1 MGTFPQEDPEAIFW
15 INVWTLKSNLWFY
28 FWTLSIITSLFFV
41 LFRVSYTSIKKNKC
55 AYIFKHCFIIITCK
69 ENVWCVLFF
78 FNTFVYW
85 IINLNMQ
92 KEIKLYVVLKK
103 EGWNQKQVKQIKL
116 YLKFPNNFNQPHK
129 YIYSPSSINF
139 FQIDKDGKPL
149 SYLMIFKNY
158 PQI

>member
-1 MGTFPQEDPEAIFW
+1 MGTFPQEDPEDIFW
-15 INVWTLKSNLWFY
+15 INFWTLKSNLWFY
-28 FWTLSIITSLFFV
+28 VWTLSIITSLFFV

-55 AYIFKHCFIIITCK
+55 AYIFKHSFIIITCK

-116 YLKFPNNFNQPHK
+116 YLQFPNNFNQPHK
-129 YIYSPSSINF
+129 YIYSPSSIKF
-139 FQIDKDGKPL
+139 FRLIKMESL
-149 SYLMIFKNY
+149 
-158 PQI
+158 